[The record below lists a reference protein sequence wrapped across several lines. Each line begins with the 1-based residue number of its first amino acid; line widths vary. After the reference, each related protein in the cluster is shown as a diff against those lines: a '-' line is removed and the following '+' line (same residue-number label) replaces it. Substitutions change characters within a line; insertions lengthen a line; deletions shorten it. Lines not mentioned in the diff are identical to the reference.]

1 MHILESGVLIAIVAH
16 FLLGVSLVW
25 DKILLKETKEQSVI
39 NYVFWLGAISIFGC
53 IVGVFGMKMPTVSML
68 LISLAAGFFDLIATY
83 FYYRALKSG
92 EASQTLAIMGG
103 FAPLATALIG
113 MPLLQ
118 TELRGAAIWGFG
130 LMVAGGFFMFLSERI
145 SVRKILPLVILA
157 AGFFGLS
164 NILQKLAF
172 NALGFPTGFVFFSL
186 GVFFCSLCLLIRR
199 QWRTEIFAD
208 ARYTQPRNK
217 IGYFTNRFVSGV
229 GAFLVAVAISHAHP
243 ALVSAI
249 SGVRYATIFVGV
261 FLLTKF
267 KPEWLKESFTGWT
280 MTAKTIATGL
290 IIAGLGITGLGTNS
304 SAAAGAAARIF
315 RLTSAQYSF
324 LADGITSIC
333 PLPLT
338 FPRPFRP
345 TRHTVAAIR

>member
-1 MHILESGVLIAIVAH
+1 MQILASGVFIAIVAH
-16 FLLGVSLVW
+16 FLVGASLVW
-25 DKILLKETKEQSVI
+25 DKILLKETEQQSVV
-39 NYVFWLGAISIFGC
+39 NYVFWLGVISIFGC
-53 IVGVFGMKMPTVSML
+53 IVGVFGMKMPTLSML
-68 LISLAAGFFDLIATY
+68 LIALAAGFFDLIATY

-103 FAPLATALIG
+103 FTPLATALIG
-113 MPLLQ
+113 MPLLH
-118 TELRGAAIWGFG
+118 TELRGAAVWGFA

-164 NILQKLAF
+164 NIFQKLAF

-186 GVFFCSLCLLIRR
+186 GVFFCSLCLLLRR

-208 ARYTQPRNK
+208 SKYTQPRSK

-229 GAFLVAVAISHAHP
+229 GAFLVALAISHAHP

-267 KPEWLKESFTGWT
+267 KPRWLKESFTGWT
-280 MTAKTIATGL
+280 LTAKTIATGL
-290 IIAGLGITGLGTNS
+290 IIAGLAITGLGGNN
-304 SAAAGAAARIF
+304 SAAAGATARIF
-315 RLTSAQYSF
+315 RPTSAQYSV
-324 LADGITSIC
+324 LGDEVAPTC
-333 PLPLT
+333 PFT
-338 FPRPFRP
+338 AAFSQIFRT
-345 TRHTVAAIR
+345 TRGAVAVIR